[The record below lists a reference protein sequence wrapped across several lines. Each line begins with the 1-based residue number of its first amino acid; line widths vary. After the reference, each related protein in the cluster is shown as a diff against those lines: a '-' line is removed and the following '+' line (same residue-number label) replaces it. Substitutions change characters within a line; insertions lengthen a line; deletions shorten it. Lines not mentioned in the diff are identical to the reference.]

1 MADSQTKNSE
11 ISDDSAK
18 RMIRCSSVADFYSPP
33 ARAMM
38 STVLRAFL
46 DQLVITPTELLH
58 SIKYQTRL
66 DQSGALMQDAIER
79 TGSVQARTYGE
90 SGPTRVREL
99 ADLVTNVM
107 LYLRDA
113 EQKRPAGT
121 FKEGGINDY
130 IRASKQQAAGDQ
142 IGFRVNRGLAEH
154 LTEFRSWA
162 LKIEHIIALG
172 EEINREDFAYID
184 NLIGEALQCD
194 VVQDN
199 LFGRRISVEDRVD
212 DLIELYLGVF
222 PKRKKAASPTTQRLV
237 ALIKKY
243 EMPETKN
250 SIETAINNFLSSRD
264 VLFSPELLT
273 ELKACAAMYGKL
285 HVGQKVIGGA
295 RAVEALERRISRL
308 LTAEAVTDY
317 IRGTVSLGDRM
328 LALFEIYAHTIGAAN
343 LKRIEEIIDRYFK
356 GDDFGRRLLAIEGNP
371 EHKLRIITQLFRAV
385 AKSTLSAEVK
395 SGFSAMLIKL
405 QRDYVLEVNIFADIE
420 RKLPNSARKLIKV
433 VTLCHEGC
441 FIPGENLDRAKAVIK
456 HYLSR
461 PDFMERYLEGSPA
474 SQRNELMEALK
485 KRLTPLGISVASA

>member
-1 MADSQTKNSE
+1 MVVPMSREAGEMADSQRNSE

-38 STVLRAFL
+38 SSILRAFL

-66 DQSGALMQDAIER
+66 DQSGALMHDAIER
-79 TGSVQARTYGE
+79 TGTLQARTYGE

-121 FKEGGINDY
+121 FKEGGINEY
-130 IRASKQQAAGDQ
+130 IRASKQQATGDQ

-172 EEINREDFAYID
+172 EEINREDFVYID

-199 LFGRRISVEDRVD
+199 MFGRRISVEDRVD
-212 DLIELYLGVF
+212 DLIELYLGVY
-222 PKRKKAASPTTQRLV
+222 PKRKKASSPTTQRLV
-237 ALIKKY
+237 ALIKKH

-250 SIETAINNFLSSRD
+250 AIETVINNFLSSRD

-273 ELKACAAMYGKL
+273 EFKGLRCHVWQAACRSKSNWGRTCGRGLRTPHFAAADRRGGDGLYSWYRQFGRP
-285 HVGQKVIGGA
+285 HVGFVRNLRTHHRGG
-295 RAVEALERRISRL
+295 EFKTHRRNYR
-308 LTAEAVTDY
+308 
-317 IRGTVSLGDRM
+317 SL
-328 LALFEIYAHTIGAAN
+328 FQ
-343 LKRIEEIIDRYFK
+343 
-356 GDDFGRRLLAIEGNP
+356 RR
-371 EHKLRIITQLFRAV
+371 
-385 AKSTLSAEVK
+385 
-395 SGFSAMLIKL
+395 
-405 QRDYVLEVNIFADIE
+405 
-420 RKLPNSARKLIKV
+420 
-433 VTLCHEGC
+433 
-441 FIPGENLDRAKAVIK
+441 
-456 HYLSR
+456 
-461 PDFMERYLEGSPA
+461 
-474 SQRNELMEALK
+474 
-485 KRLTPLGISVASA
+485 

>member
-1 MADSQTKNSE
+1 MADSQRNSD
-11 ISDDSAK
+11 ISDDGAK

-33 ARAMM
+33 AHTMINTM
-38 STVLRAFL
+38 LRAFL

-58 SIKYQTRL
+58 SVKYQSRL
-66 DQSGALMQDAIER
+66 DQSGALLQDAIER
-79 TGSVQARTYGE
+79 AGSLQARAYGE

-121 FKEGGINDY
+121 FKAGGLNDY
-130 IRASKQQAAGDQ
+130 IRASKQQASGDQ
-142 IGFRVNRGLAEH
+142 IAFRVNRGLTEN
-154 LTEFRSWA
+154 LTEFRTWA
-162 LKIEHIIALG
+162 LKIDHLIALG
-172 EEINREDFAYID
+172 EEIARDDFSYID
-184 NLIGEALQCD
+184 NVIGEALHCD

-222 PKRKKAASPTTQRLV
+222 PKRKKTATPTTQRLV
-237 ALIKKY
+237 ALIKKHD
-243 EMPETKN
+243 MSETKH
-250 SIETAINNFLSSRD
+250 SIETVIINFLSSRD

-285 HVGQKVIGGA
+285 HVGQKIIGGP
-295 RAVEALERRISRL
+295 RAIEALERRISRL

-317 IRGTVSLGDRM
+317 IRGTVSLGERM

-356 GDDFGRRLLAIEGNP
+356 GDDFGRRLLSIEGNP

-385 AKSTLSAEVK
+385 AKSTLTAEIK
-395 SGFSAMLIKL
+395 ASFSAMLVKL

-461 PDFMERYLEGSPA
+461 PDFMERYLEGSPT
-474 SQRNELMEALK
+474 SQRNELMDALK
-485 KRLTPLGISVASA
+485 KRLTPLGIPVVSA